1 MRRAAECHD
10 DDLDVVSRADFE
22 SEMVF
27 ERVFERDAFYAF
39 MSDDPTTTLSQAL
52 GRFPWVPTSGESGSD
67 EELQSDDDASE

>member
-1 MRRAAECHD
+1 
-10 DDLDVVSRADFE
+10 
-22 SEMVF
+22 MVF